1 MKRWFR
7 KHATMSDDVIRRA
20 VEAKLGMLSRHA
32 DRITVAVSH
41 AVVTLEGPIADD
53 EVDYLAEIIGRVPGV
68 KKLQNHLKV
77 YRSDEDI
84 PASRQA
90 ADRVETTGRP
100 TADSAHRTGSTA
112 PRARVVAAGLAAT
125 ATVLGMRLLRK
136 MRFLKRSRWRRRRS
150 SRVRLTDKGG

>member
-1 MKRWFR
+1 MKPWFR
-7 KHATMSDDVIRRA
+7 KHAAMSDDVVRHA

-32 DRITVAVSH
+32 DRITVVVSR
-41 AVVTLEGPIADD
+41 AVVTLEGPIAAD

-68 KKLQNHLKV
+68 KKLQNDLKV

-84 PASRQA
+84 PAFRQA
-90 ADRVETTGRP
+90 ADRVDTMGRP
-100 TADSAHRTGSTA
+100 TAGSADRTRPTA
-112 PRARVVAAGLAAT
+112 PRTRVVAAGLAAT

-150 SRVRLTDKGG
+150 PRVTLADKGG